1 MRKLLLASSAL
12 FVLGGGLALAHGGSS
27 TTTVTAIPVVKNAA
41 AAGLGN
47 SAATTGGTASSQSA
61 SDNAGNLGAGN
72 SAATDGG
79 TSTASNG
86 NGSNDGNS
94 WSSTKDAGNTTTKDA
109 NNTTTTDVA
118 VVAALGL
125 GNEVAAGDLT
135 NERSY
140 SFTSINSTLATSSND
155 GTVNGS
161 VTVSDPPGKAPS
173 ITKTF
178 LVTGDATMDEVNG
191 GEGIL
196 TAQQNT
202 GVDSLQQNS
211 VALGSVVG
219 GNGSGFSGSQ

>member
-12 FVLGGGLALAHGGSS
+12 FVLGGGLAFAHGGSS

-86 NGSNDGNS
+86 NSSNDDNS

-155 GTVNGS
+155 GTVSGEVS
-161 VTVSDPPGKAPS
+161 VSDPPYRS
-173 ITKTF
+173 SSKTF
-178 LVTGDATMDEVNG
+178 LATGDATMEEVNG

-211 VALGSVVG
+211 VALGSIVG